1 LPIKRTKR
9 IILKALRSN
18 AFKIILDSDLSAKR
32 CKWAIA
38 LCNILSCYL
47 TMLSDHDHIEGLFP
61 EAAQGWDLQRLYKDL
76 QEATGKEMKPFEKA
90 CLRGLLCRYRP
101 GQLAFKLVWTSGALR
116 VELNKGLY
124 RSLEIIAEQPVNTLR
139 WEKVPEWLEAKG
151 YRLNRQSDRSSDHA
165 NTNPDSAANSSSRLV
180 DWGEAP
186 NIQAFYGRNEELA
199 KLEQWISGDRCHLL
213 AICGMGGIGKTA
225 LAVKLVER
233 VQDQFDYLI
242 WRSLRGAQPTAQLLA
257 DLLQFLHTDPQTG
270 CTISD
275 VIEILRQKRCLVV
288 LDDFEATLQD
298 GELVGAYRQGCEG
311 YAEFLQR
318 VGAERHQS
326 SVIMIGREQP
336 KEISMNQGDDQ
347 LIRYYKVNGLQR
359 LGAFELLKARGFTG
373 SENGLEALV
382 QQYRGNPSALRI
394 VAGTIQELFNG
405 NVSEFLKQTAL
416 ALGDVLRTLLYQ
428 QFERL
433 SQLEKDVLYWLA
445 IKHRPVSLA
454 TLRSVM
460 NLQASGS
467 ELLDALESLRW
478 RSLIEKMAEQGEVQF
493 MLEPVVLKYVSRQFV
508 EEVSKE
514 ITAIVVQQSL
524 KPLKLLHSHVLVE
537 DHAPDS
543 IRAMQI
549 RLVLK
554 PIKDKLQRAI
564 AANNIDLDA
573 FREMLRESL
582 AIQPSEIDT
591 ASLDPAMIEYTE
603 TNLALVGLWF

>member
-1 LPIKRTKR
+1 
-9 IILKALRSN
+9 
-18 AFKIILDSDLSAKR
+18 
-32 CKWAIA
+32 
-38 LCNILSCYL
+38 
-47 TMLSDHDHIEGLFP
+47 MLSDNAHIEGLFP
-61 EAAQGWDLQRLYKDL
+61 EASQNWDLDRLYADL
-76 QEATGKEMKPFEKA
+76 QAVSGKEIKPFEKA

-101 GQLAFKLVWTSGALR
+101 GQLAFKLSWTSGALR

-124 RSLEIIAEQPVNTLR
+124 RSLEAIAGQPTNTLR
-139 WEKVPEWLEAKG
+139 WEKVPEWLEAKS
-151 YRLNRQSDRSSDHA
+151 YKVQRQTLHDLKSNFLTQA
-165 NTNPDSAANSSSRLV
+165 NISANSA

-186 NIQAFYGRNEELA
+186 NIQAFYGRTEELN
-199 KLEQWISGDRCHLL
+199 KLEQWIVGDRCHLL
-213 AICGMGGIGKTA
+213 AVCGMGGIGKTA
-225 LAVKLVER
+225 LMVKLVENIYT
-233 VQDQFDYLI
+233 QFDYFI
-242 WRSLRGAQPTAQLLA
+242 WRSLRSAQPTAQLLS
-257 DLLQFLHTDPQTG
+257 DLLQFLDGSAQTG
-270 CTISD
+270 CSISD
-275 VIEILRQKRCLVV
+275 VIELLRQKRCLVV

-326 SVIMIGREQP
+326 SLILISREQP
-336 KEISMNQGDDQ
+336 KEISMNQGEDQ

-359 LGAFELLKARGFTG
+359 QGAVELLRARGFTG

-433 SQLEKDVLYWLA
+433 SKLEKDILYWLA

-454 TLRSVM
+454 TLRSQIS
-460 NLQASGS
+460 LQSSGS
-467 ELLDALESLRW
+467 ELIDALESLRW
-478 RSLIEKMAEQGEVQF
+478 RSLIEKVTEQGEVMF
-493 MLEPVVLKYVSRQFV
+493 LLEPVVLKYVNRKFV

-514 ITAIVVQQSL
+514 IVAIATQQNL
-524 KPLKLLHSHVLVE
+524 KSIDLLQSHIIVE
-537 DHAPDS
+537 DLAPDS

-554 PIKDKLQRAI
+554 PIKDKLAKAI
-564 AANNIDLDA
+564 DQNNL
-573 FREMLRESL
+573 ELESLREKLASGQPLSL
-582 AIQPSEIDT
+582 PEGT
-591 ASLDPAMIEYTE
+591 NYTE
-603 TNLALVGLWF
+603 ANLALIGLWW